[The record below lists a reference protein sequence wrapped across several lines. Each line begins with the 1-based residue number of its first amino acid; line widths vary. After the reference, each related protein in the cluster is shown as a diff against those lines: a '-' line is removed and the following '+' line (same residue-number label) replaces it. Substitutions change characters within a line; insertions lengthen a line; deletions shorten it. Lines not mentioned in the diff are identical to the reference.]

1 MAYFIKLFV
10 EFVMHKLDFYLL
22 YFGLAVNIGKTY
34 SFGVTGFT
42 SLSTPFKSKKMPL
55 ILLSAFLLSIMLVSV
70 NGPYFYLV
78 NAYVSANSFA
88 MQSQSGA
95 IGDNCSSN
103 FSIQTQSNNNGK
115 TGTATKNTCND
126 ESPLSS
132 SSDILSDNSHN
143 LTLVGTIVSSEYD
156 QKDGVI
162 VNSVFG
168 NWSLTTKNGYPI
180 DFKSSFTLQ
189 PILYGYNNVS
199 SPKTFNDDVVLSGV
213 SNNTTVSAAAPQL
226 YRTQKQYSNT
236 TLFSLS
242 NFNVYSVQQQ
252 NSDNAYSGYIDVVQ
266 DVHSNDLKKDQT
278 KIYKRTGVS
287 ISIMDYNVLF
297 INFDKNS
304 HLFDEFKN
312 IPLVGLVRSDQK

>member
-1 MAYFIKLFV
+1 
-10 EFVMHKLDFYLL
+10 MHKLDFYLL
-22 YFGLAVNIGKTY
+22 YFGLDVDSGKTY
-34 SFGVTGFT
+34 IFGVTGFT

-70 NGPYFYLV
+70 NGLYFYLV

-95 IGDNCSSN
+95 IGNNCSSN
-103 FSIQTQSNNNGK
+103 FSIQTQSSNIGK
-115 TGTATKNTCND
+115 TGTATKSTCND
-126 ESPLSS
+126 ESSLSS
-132 SSDILSDNSHN
+132 SILPDNSHN
-143 LTLVGTIVSSEYD
+143 LTLMGTIVSSEYD

-199 SPKTFNDDVVLSGV
+199 SPKTFNDDVVLPGV
-213 SNNTTVSAAAPQL
+213 PNNTTVSAAPHL
-226 YRTQKQYSNT
+226 DRTQKQYSNT

-266 DVHSNDLKKDQT
+266 DVHSNDLKKPDQT

-287 ISIMDYNVLF
+287 ISIMDYDVLF

-312 IPLVGLVRSDQK
+312 IPLVGLVRSDKK

>member
-1 MAYFIKLFV
+1 
-10 EFVMHKLDFYLL
+10 MHKLNFYLL
-22 YFGLAVNIGKTY
+22 YFGLAVDIGKTY
-34 SFGVTGFT
+34 FFGVTWFT
-42 SLSTPFKSKKMPL
+42 PLSTPFKNKKMPL

-70 NGPYFYLV
+70 NGPYLYLV

-95 IGDNCSSN
+95 IGNNCSSN
-103 FSIQTQSNNNGK
+103 FFIQTQSSNNGK
-115 TGTATKNTCND
+115 TGTATKSTCNN
-126 ESPLSS
+126 ESSLSS
-132 SSDILSDNSHN
+132 SILSDNSHN
-143 LTLVGTIVSSEYD
+143 LTLMGTIVSSEYD

-199 SPKTFNDDVVLSGV
+199 SPKTFNDDVVLQGV
-213 SNNTTVSAAAPQL
+213 PNNTTVSAAPHL
-226 YRTQKQYSNT
+226 DRTQKQYSNT

-266 DVHSNDLKKDQT
+266 DVHFNDLKKPDQT

-287 ISIMDYNVLF
+287 ISIMDYSVLF

-312 IPLVGLVRSDQK
+312 IPLVGLVRSNQK

>member
-1 MAYFIKLFV
+1 
-10 EFVMHKLDFYLL
+10 
-22 YFGLAVNIGKTY
+22 
-34 SFGVTGFT
+34 
-42 SLSTPFKSKKMPL
+42 
-55 ILLSAFLLSIMLVSV
+55 MLVSV

-95 IGDNCSSN
+95 IGNNCSSN
-103 FSIQTQSNNNGK
+103 FSIQTQSSNNGK
-115 TGTATKNTCND
+115 TGTATKSTCND
-126 ESPLSS
+126 KSSLSS
-132 SSDILSDNSHN
+132 SSILSDNSHD
-143 LTLVGTIVSSEYD
+143 LTLMGTIVSSEYD

-168 NWSLTTKNGYPI
+168 NWSLSKNDYPI

-189 PILYGYNNVS
+189 PIPYDYNNVS
-199 SPKTFNDDVVLSGV
+199 SPKTFNDDVVLPGV
-213 SNNTTVSAAAPQL
+213 SNNTTVSAAAPHL
-226 YRTQKQYSNT
+226 DRTQKQYYNT

-242 NFNVYSVQQQ
+242 NFDVYSVQQQ

-266 DVHSNDLKKDQT
+266 DVHYNDLKQDQT

>member
-1 MAYFIKLFV
+1 
-10 EFVMHKLDFYLL
+10 MHKLNFYLL
-22 YFGLAVNIGKTY
+22 YFGLAVDIGKTY
-34 SFGVTGFT
+34 FFGVTWFT
-42 SLSTPFKSKKMPL
+42 PLSTPFKNKKMPL

-88 MQSQSGA
+88 MQSQSGT
-95 IGDNCSSN
+95 IGNNCSSN
-103 FSIQTQSNNNGK
+103 LSIQTQSSNNGK
-115 TGTATKNTCND
+115 TGTATKSTCND
-126 ESPLSS
+126 ESSLSS
-132 SSDILSDNSHN
+132 SILSDNSHN
-143 LTLVGTIVSSEYD
+143 LTLMGTIVSSEYD
-156 QKDGVI
+156 QKVGVI

-199 SPKTFNDDVVLSGV
+199 SPKTFNDDVVLQGV
-213 SNNTTVSAAAPQL
+213 SNNTAVSAAPHL
-226 YRTQKQYSNT
+226 DRTQKQYSNT

-266 DVHSNDLKKDQT
+266 DVHFNDLKKPDQT

-287 ISIMDYNVLF
+287 ISIMDYSVLF

-312 IPLVGLVRSDQK
+312 IPLVGLVRSNQK

>member
-1 MAYFIKLFV
+1 
-10 EFVMHKLDFYLL
+10 MHKLDFYLL
-22 YFGLAVNIGKTY
+22 YFGLAVDIGKTY
-34 SFGVTGFT
+34 FFGVTGFT

-55 ILLSAFLLSIMLVSV
+55 ILLSAFLLIIMLVSV
-70 NGPYFYLV
+70 NGPHFYLV
-78 NAYVSANSFA
+78 NDYVSANSFT

-95 IGDNCSSN
+95 IGNNCSSN
-103 FSIQTQSNNNGK
+103 FSIQTQSSNNGK
-115 TGTATKNTCND
+115 TGTATKSTCND
-126 ESPLSS
+126 ESSLSS
-132 SSDILSDNSHN
+132 SSSILSDNSHD
-143 LTLVGTIVSSEYD
+143 LTLMGTIVSSEYD

-189 PILYGYNNVS
+189 PILYGYNNAS
-199 SPKTFNDDVVLSGV
+199 SQKTFNDDVVLPGV
-213 SNNTTVSAAAPQL
+213 SNNTTVSAAPHL
-226 YRTQKQYSNT
+226 DRTQKQYSDT

-266 DVHSNDLKKDQT
+266 DVHYNDLKKPDQT

-287 ISIMDYNVLF
+287 ISIMDYNVLL

-304 HLFDEFKN
+304 HMFDEFKN

>member
-1 MAYFIKLFV
+1 
-10 EFVMHKLDFYLL
+10 MHKLNFYLL
-22 YFGLAVNIGKTY
+22 YFGLAVDIGKTY
-34 SFGVTGFT
+34 FFGVTWFT

-88 MQSQSGA
+88 MLSQSGD
-95 IGDNCSSN
+95 IGNSCSSN
-103 FSIQTQSNNNGK
+103 FSIQTQSSNNGK
-115 TGTATKNTCND
+115 TGTATKSTCND
-126 ESPLSS
+126 ESSLSS
-132 SSDILSDNSHN
+132 SILSDNSHN
-143 LTLVGTIVSSEYD
+143 LTLMGTIVSSEYD

-162 VNSVFG
+162 ENSVFG

-199 SPKTFNDDVVLSGV
+199 SPKTFNDDVVMQGV
-213 SNNTTVSAAAPQL
+213 SKNTTVSAAPHL
-226 YRTQKQYSNT
+226 DRTQKQYSNIT
-236 TLFSLS
+236 MFSLS

-266 DVHSNDLKKDQT
+266 DVHFNDLKKPDQT

-287 ISIMDYNVLF
+287 ISIMDYSVLF

-312 IPLVGLVRSDQK
+312 IPLVGLVRSNQK

>member
-1 MAYFIKLFV
+1 L
-10 EFVMHKLDFYLL
+10 YL
-22 YFGLAVNIGKTY
+22 GLAVGIGKTY
-34 SFGVTGFT
+34 FFGVTGFA
-42 SLSTPFKSKKMPL
+42 SLSTPFKSKRMPL
-55 ILLSAFLLSIMLVSV
+55 MLLSAFLLSIMLVSV
-70 NGPYFYLV
+70 NGQYFYLV

-95 IGDNCSSN
+95 IGNNCSS
-103 FSIQTQSNNNGK
+103 FSIQTQSSNNGK
-115 TGTATKNTCND
+115 NGTATKNACND

-168 NWSLTTKNGYPI
+168 NWSLTAKNGYPI

-189 PILYGYNNVS
+189 PIPYDYDNVS
-199 SPKTFNDDVVLSGV
+199 SPKTINDDVVLPDV
-213 SNNTTVSAAAPQL
+213 SNNATVSAAPHL
-226 YRTQKQYSNT
+226 DRTQKQHSNT

-266 DVHSNDLKKDQT
+266 DVHSNDLKKPDQT

-287 ISIMDYNVLF
+287 ISIMDHNVLF

-312 IPLVGLVRSDQK
+312 IPLVGLVKSDQR

>member
-1 MAYFIKLFV
+1 
-10 EFVMHKLDFYLL
+10 
-22 YFGLAVNIGKTY
+22 
-34 SFGVTGFT
+34 
-42 SLSTPFKSKKMPL
+42 
-55 ILLSAFLLSIMLVSV
+55 
-70 NGPYFYLV
+70 
-78 NAYVSANSFA
+78 

-95 IGDNCSSN
+95 IGNNCASN
-103 FSIQTQSNNNGK
+103 FYIQTQSSNNGK
-115 TGTATKNTCND
+115 TGTATKSTCND
-126 ESPLSS
+126 ESSLSS
-132 SSDILSDNSHN
+132 SSSGGILSDKRDN
-143 LTLVGTIVSSEYD
+143 LTLLGTIVSSEYD

-168 NWSLTTKNGYPI
+168 NWSLVSKNDYPI

-189 PILYGYNNVS
+189 PVLYGYNNAS
-199 SPKTFNDDVVLSGV
+199 SPKTFNDVVGLPAV
-213 SNNTTVSAAAPQL
+213 SNNTDVSAATNLDQ
-226 YRTQKQYSNT
+226 TQKQHSNT

-266 DVHSNDLKKDQT
+266 DVHSNDLKKPDQT

-304 HLFDEFKN
+304 HLYDEFKN